1 MSASPPSAVVI
12 GASGG
17 IGRALVAG
25 LVGRGTY
32 GSVFALSRSGT
43 VEAGPV
49 AVGPID
55 LTDEASVRIAA
66 ERVGRHGPVGLVV
79 VAAGLL
85 HGSGVAPEKA
95 IRTLDPAAMAA
106 VFAVNAI
113 GPALA
118 AKHFLPL
125 MPRAGRS
132 VFAALSARALR
143 RRSVP
148 TCCETCGAAAT
159 FPTPKAGSTRHGR
172 RWRGWSPTASRAV
185 QPNCVTRYLNS
196 TVG

>member
-66 ERVGRHGPVGLVV
+66 ERVGRELEQLIAERGFDRLADVVGI
-79 VAAGLL
+79 A
-85 HGSGVAPEKA
+85 HE
-95 IRTLDPAAMAA
+95 R
-106 VFAVNAI
+106 F
-113 GPALA
+113 
-118 AKHFLPL
+118 
-125 MPRAGRS
+125 
-132 VFAALSARALR
+132 
-143 RRSVP
+143 
-148 TCCETCGAAAT
+148 
-159 FPTPKAGSTRHGR
+159 TP
-172 RWRGWSPTASRAV
+172 
-185 QPNCVTRYLNS
+185 
-196 TVG
+196 